1 MALLGSGVA
10 TRSTCC
16 APHPTRCNCVNQS
29 VMITKP
35 VVSSGLWRA
44 SAVRL
49 IVPCLLAL
57 QAINFASYDAY
68 KLLLQGNDAEL
79 GRFKSFVAGAL
90 AGECNTM
97 SSRRCFVAHLCPE
110 LCYCASYA
118 RGPASVRQAAGHSQ
132 SITFASAGVTA
143 CITCFPLDLLRT
155 RILADRTRQAGVIET
170 LRLILRT
177 EGPAALYSGCLPAVI
192 SVAPSNA
199 VFFGV
204 YDLLK
209 VLTGPT

>member
-1 MALLGSGVA
+1 
-10 TRSTCC
+10 
-16 APHPTRCNCVNQS
+16 
-29 VMITKP
+29 
-35 VVSSGLWRA
+35 
-44 SAVRL
+44 
-49 IVPCLLAL
+49 
-57 QAINFASYDAY
+57 
-68 KLLLQGNDAEL
+68 
-79 GRFKSFVAGAL
+79 
-90 AGECNTM
+90 
-97 SSRRCFVAHLCPE
+97 
-110 LCYCASYA
+110 
-118 RGPASVRQAAGHSQ
+118 
-132 SITFASAGVTA
+132 VTA

-209 VLTGPT
+209 VPTRPA